1 VRLHG
6 TGVVDADGNKVDGY
20 QVFIEDVANSG
31 DRGMIDKPFGPA
43 WGSDQWKESTDCW
56 KVELSTLGLTGSAPS
71 IQLAVLNRHIGAPR
85 YWKVEWSV
93 DNSQWNQAGS
103 YTVPD
108 VTQWDNTCYWQLCGY
123 KHVNCELPVDVL
135 GKEKLYIRLIPAN
148 DKAGQAKSYDGGTKA
163 NGKWNS
169 VAYFAVR
176 YTPN

>member
-1 VRLHG
+1 MHLLR
-6 TGVVDADGNKVDGY
+6 TGDDLP
-20 QVFIEDVANSG
+20 I
-31 DRGMIDKPFGPA
+31 IDKSFGPA
-43 WGSDQWKESTDCW
+43 WGSDQWK
-56 KVELSTLGLTGSAPS
+56 
-71 IQLAVLNRHIGAPR
+71 
-85 YWKVEWSV
+85 VEWSV
-93 DNSQWNQAGS
+93 DDSQWSQAGS

-148 DKAGQAKSYDGGTKA
+148 DKAGQTKSYDGGTKA
-163 NGKWNS
+163 NGKWSS

>member
-1 VRLHG
+1 
-6 TGVVDADGNKVDGY
+6 
-20 QVFIEDVANSG
+20 
-31 DRGMIDKPFGPA
+31 MIP
-43 WGSDQWKESTDCW
+43 SHYQWKESTDCW
-56 KVELSTLGLTGSAPS
+56 KAELSTKGLTGS
-71 IQLAVLNRHIGAPR
+71 APR

-93 DNSQWNQAGS
+93 DDSQWSQAGS

-135 GKEKLYIRLIPAN
+135 GKEKLYIRLIPAH
-148 DKAGQAKSYDGGTKA
+148 DKAGQTKSYDGGTKA
-163 NGKWNS
+163 NGKWSS

>member
-1 VRLHG
+1 MRLHG
-6 TGVVDADGNKVDGY
+6 TGVVDAEGNKVDGY

-43 WGSDQWKESTDCW
+43 WGSDQWRESTDCW
-56 KVELSTLGLTGSAPS
+56 KAELSTKGLTGSAPS

-148 DKAGQAKSYDGGTKA
+148 DKAGQTSTYDGGTKA